1 MTFCIFIAS
10 ERLNDITRLFSYL
23 LLPFR
28 TDTQFCAI
36 LEPSLGHCNN
46 ASFIYFNEPPNP
58 LRKMYI
64 RYICNL
70 DNFNSNKQLCIIS
83 PLEINADN
91 VSTDLEKYLYNYA
104 ADYNRNI
111 YFQSIKDENILR
123 EEMDKVLLEKR
134 LRKEAFENAE
144 LKSKS
149 IEMEK
154 EKEYILIK
162 KEMQLMSIEEER
174 VRAFLLIEKERQ
186 IFEEEIE
193 KQRIVLDD
201 NKKKILIEI
210 ENKRLIEE
218 ANLKKLELEVND
230 KRLFKDLEK
239 QRKAKEAEQ
248 KRLFKEA
255 EKQRKT
261 QEAEQKRL
269 FKEAEKQRKVQEV
282 QEAEEKRLFQEAE
295 KQRKAQEAEEKR
307 LFQEAEKQRKAQEA
321 EDQRLLQEAEKQR
334 KAQEAE
340 DQRLLQEAEKQR
352 KLENKLMVIEE
363 KLQYKILEKEKKN
376 KLKNDKSIQKLQK
389 RKEEQDL
396 ENFLNS
402 AIKEN
407 ILKMPVVNRGY
418 LDIPE
423 NMINTIKRFNK
434 CNIVFQEFICI
445 VTFKDDY
452 DDAVTN
458 TVISEKFTFTLDY
471 LEIIVMD
478 RLLTENIFEAI
489 PIPFRTLIREII
501 KIIFAGIFDIYGKGK
516 VEFRNIDKCYENKLK
531 LSIAPDLVNKISTS
545 IVEIVTLV
553 KNGDKNPFMN
563 KLVFP
568 FCYEFMIKIYC
579 RAFEL
584 LNKITNKVA
593 FDNVRRE
600 LSIFIF
606 LYMFNNHGESYHDI
620 QMPLSNYVTE
630 SVKFLENKF
639 NCVVKKF
646 NIELIEN

>member
-1 MTFCIFIAS
+1 MASCIFIAS
-10 ERLNDITRLFSYL
+10 KKLDDIRRLLNYE
-23 LLPFR
+23 LLPFQ
-28 TDTQFCAI
+28 TPNQFCAI
-36 LEPSLGHCNN
+36 IEPSYGYCND
-46 ASFIYFNEPPNP
+46 ASFIYFNHPPIP

-64 RYICNL
+64 YYICNL
-70 DNFNSNKQLCIIS
+70 DNFNSNRQLCIIC
-83 PLEINADN
+83 PFEINKDDL
-91 VSTDLEKYLYNYA
+91 STDLVKCLYKYS
-104 ADYNRNI
+104 ADYNRQI
-111 YFQSIKDENILR
+111 YFQSIEEENILR
-123 EEMDKVLLEKR
+123 EEMDKVLLEKKI
-134 LRKEAFENAE
+134 RKEAFENAE
-144 LKSKS
+144 FKSKS

-154 EKEYILIK
+154 EKEYMLSQNEI
-162 KEMQLMSIEEER
+162 QLMSIEEER
-174 VRAFLLIEKERQ
+174 IRVFLLIEKERHN
-186 IFEEEIE
+186 FKSEIE
-193 KQRIVLDD
+193 KHRIILDD
-201 NKKKILIEI
+201 NKKKLLQEAEEKLLLEEEKHLKVN
-210 ENKRLIEE
+210 ENRS
-218 ANLKKLELEVND
+218 LKESK
-230 KRLFKDLEK
+230 K
-239 QRKAKEAEQ
+239 QRKAE
-248 KRLFKEA
+248 
-255 EKQRKT
+255 
-261 QEAEQKRL
+261 
-269 FKEAEKQRKVQEV
+269 
-282 QEAEEKRLFQEAE
+282 EAEEKRLFQEAE
-295 KQRKAQEAEEKR
+295 KRRKAQEAEEKR
-307 LFQEAEKQRKAQEA
+307 LSQEAEKKRKAQEA
-321 EDQRLLQEAEKQR
+321 EEQRLLQK
-334 KAQEAE
+334 
-340 DQRLLQEAEKQR
+340 AEKQR
-352 KLENKLMVIEE
+352 KLENKLMAIEE
-363 KLQYKILEKEKKN
+363 KLQHKILEKEKKN
-376 KLKNDKSIQKLQK
+376 KLKINKSLEKSKKI
-389 RKEEQDL
+389 KEEEDL

-407 ILKMPVVNRGY
+407 ILKMPLVNRGY
-418 LDIPE
+418 LDIPT
-423 NMINTIKRFNK
+423 NMIDTIKRFNK

-584 LNKITNKVA
+584 LNKITDKVA

-639 NCVVKKF
+639 NCVVKKY
-646 NIELIEN
+646 NIELVN

>member
-1 MTFCIFIAS
+1 MTSCIFIAS
-10 ERLNDITRLFSYL
+10 EELNDITRLFSYL
-23 LLPFR
+23 LLPYQ
-28 TDTQFCAI
+28 TNIQFCAI
-36 LEPSLGHCNN
+36 IEPSFKHCNN
-46 ASFIYFNEPPNP
+46 AAFIYFNNPPNP

-91 VSTDLEKYLYNYA
+91 ISTDLEKYLYEYA

-111 YFQSIKDENILR
+111 YFQSIEDENILR
-123 EEMDKVLLEKR
+123 EEMNKVLLEKK
-134 LRKEAFENAE
+134 LRKEAFQNAE

-162 KEMQLMSIEEER
+162 QEMQLMSIEEER
-174 VRAFLLIEKERQ
+174 IRAFLLIEKERQ

-193 KQRIVLDD
+193 KQRILLDD
-201 NKKKILIEI
+201 NKKKIMLEI
-210 ENKRLIEE
+210 EYKRLIEE
-218 ANLKKLELEVND
+218 ANLKKIELESNEKRLLED
-230 KRLFKDLEK
+230 TKDAAKKRLLQEAEEKRLFKEVEK
-239 QRKAKEAEQ
+239 QRKA
-248 KRLFKEA
+248 
-255 EKQRKT
+255 

-269 FKEAEKQRKVQEV
+269 FKEAEKQRKA
-282 QEAEEKRLFQEAE
+282 QEAEQKRLLQEAE
-295 KQRKAQEAEEKR
+295 KRRKAQEAEE
-307 LFQEAEKQRKAQEA
+307 E
-321 EDQRLLQEAEKQR
+321 
-334 KAQEAE
+334 
-340 DQRLLQEAEKQR
+340 RLLQEAEKQR
-352 KLENKLMVIEE
+352 KLENKLMAIEE
-363 KLQYKILEKEKKN
+363 KMQNKILEKEKKS
-376 KLKNDKSIQKLQK
+376 KIRNDKSIQKLQK
-389 RKEEQDL
+389 KKEEQDL

-407 ILKMPVVNRGY
+407 IMNIPLVNRGY
-418 LDIPE
+418 TDIPE
-423 NMINTIKRFNK
+423 NMINTIKRFNRS
-434 CNIVFQEFICI
+434 NIIFQEFICI
-445 VTFKDDY
+445 VTFKDNY

-478 RLLTENIFEAI
+478 RLLTENIFQAI
-489 PIPFRTLIREII
+489 PIPFRILIREII

-516 VEFRNIDKCYENKLK
+516 SEFRNIDKCYENKLK

-553 KNGDKNPFMN
+553 KNGDENPFMN

-579 RAFEL
+579 RTFEL
-584 LNKITNKVA
+584 LNKITDKVA

-630 SVKFLENKF
+630 SIKFLENKF
-639 NCVVKKF
+639 NHVVKKF
-646 NIELIEN
+646 NIQLVEKQNILQPFK